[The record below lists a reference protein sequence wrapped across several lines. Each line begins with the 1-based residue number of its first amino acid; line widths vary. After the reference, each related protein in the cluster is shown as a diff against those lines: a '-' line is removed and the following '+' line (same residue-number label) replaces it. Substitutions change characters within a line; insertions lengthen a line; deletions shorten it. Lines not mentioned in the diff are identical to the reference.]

1 LSLLVEIDRLAWR
14 GVVDAQGFAVVT
26 RQSGPQTGCPA
37 KRHAT
42 HRGKARAILGVAR
55 SFLDPAPHGSPH
67 IRRPAAPAAGFPLQV
82 ASRESGRTT
91 PAAVAVRGPCSG
103 GFMAGI
109 IRLILTT
116 RTIRKRTI
124 SVGRQLPHNSLGKE
138 IGLQMMWL

>member
-1 LSLLVEIDRLAWR
+1 M
-14 GVVDAQGFAVVT
+14 
-26 RQSGPQTGCPA
+26 
-37 KRHAT
+37 
-42 HRGKARAILGVAR
+42 RAIIGVAR
-55 SFLDPAPHGSPH
+55 SFLDPAPHGCPIYGGPLH
-67 IRRPAAPAAGFPLQV
+67 LQRDFPFRLQAANPAGPPP
-82 ASRESGRTT
+82 T
-91 PAAVAVRGPCSG
+91 AVAVRGPCSG

>member
-1 LSLLVEIDRLAWR
+1 MLVEIDRLAWR

-42 HRGKARAILGVAR
+42 RRGKVRAILGVAR
-55 SFLDPAPHGSPH
+55 SFLDPAPHGCPIYGRPLHLQQNFPFGCKSR
-67 IRRPAAPAAGFPLQV
+67 IRPDH
-82 ASRESGRTT
+82 

-116 RTIRKRTI
+116 RTIRKRAI